1 MAGKKE
7 KKKNGFFRDFK
18 AFITKG
24 NILDM
29 AVGVIIGSA
38 FNQIVTSLVNDI
50 LMPVIGLICNTQD
63 IADLKAV
70 ITPAVM
76 DGETVVTPEVA
87 IRYGAFISFIINF
100 LIVALT
106 LFVVL
111 RASMTFQKKME
122 SLRRK
127 EAEEAPPAPPEP
139 TVEEK
144 TLAVL
149 EDIKGMLAEKD
160 SAEKD
165 SKDNDEQ

>member
-1 MAGKKE
+1 MAGKKGN
-7 KKKNGFFRDFK
+7 KVTGFFHDFK

-29 AVGVIIGSA
+29 AVGVIIGTA

-50 LMPVIGLICNTQD
+50 LMPVVGLICNTQD

-111 RASMTFQKKME
+111 RASMSFQKKME
-122 SLRRK
+122 SLHRK
-127 EAEEAPPAPPEP
+127 EAEEAPAAPPEP

-149 EDIKGMLAEKD
+149 EDIKGMLSEKD
-160 SAEKD
+160 PKD
-165 SKDNDEQ
+165 PDAK